1 MSWVRSLTS
10 VERDDDY
17 TLLYTGAMEEV
28 VATAVFGRMG
38 FAIKP
43 DP

>member
-1 MSWVRSLTS
+1 VYK
-10 VERDDDY
+10 RDDDY

-28 VATAVFGRMG
+28 VAAAVFDRMG

-43 DP
+43 AP